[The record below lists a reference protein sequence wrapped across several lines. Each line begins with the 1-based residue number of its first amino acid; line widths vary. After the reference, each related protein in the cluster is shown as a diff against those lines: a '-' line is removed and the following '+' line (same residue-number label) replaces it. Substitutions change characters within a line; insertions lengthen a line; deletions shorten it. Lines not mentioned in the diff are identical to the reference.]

1 MDILAAR
8 KKAAE
13 RAKTKAAITT
23 HPEQPAHPGPIT
35 PTAHVD
41 EPAAPAAATASEMPL
56 PSQDL
61 PSVDAAVAPERE
73 GEAAEENALP
83 RTQEL
88 ELLAF
93 RLGNEEYCVMV
104 DQVREVLKMREIT
117 PVPRTADYVLGVT
130 SIRGKVLPVIDLC
143 KRLGLAS
150 GVRDEKSRIVVISV
164 EDEDMGILVDRMT
177 GVVRFLP
184 DIIRPA
190 PDTIDQRAGAEFL
203 RGIARKDDKLYILLD
218 VDKAV
223 GR

>member
-23 HPEQPAHPGPIT
+23 QPEQPAHPGLIA

-41 EPAAPAAATASEMPL
+41 EPAAPAAEIASDLPL
-56 PSQDL
+56 PTQEP
-61 PSVDAAVAPERE
+61 PSVDEAVALKRE
-73 GEAAEENALP
+73 GESAEEAPGPL
-83 RTQEL
+83 TLEL

-117 PVPRTADYVLGVT
+117 PVPHTADYVLGVT

-143 KRLGLAS
+143 KRFGLAS

-190 PDTIDQRAGAEFL
+190 PDTIEQRAGAEFL

-223 GR
+223 GK